1 MKRFYRLAIAAALA
15 AGALSVAAGAVAA
28 TGPTSL
34 TTFTPHVMP
43 VLVRVDAHGKVT
55 KISPSSALSPA
66 FGRLL
71 ERNLRA
77 WISKPG
83 MEKGR
88 PVSSEMIVNVTLHVA
103 PRGDGK
109 YDASF
114 AYVSSSPSPYMA
126 SHWVTL
132 DGTRLA
138 LADDHSGY
146 RGNRASMPAAP
157 PSSFQRSSNGAQ
169 GGTYGMSTGVARTSP
184 SSAPASAAAHG
195 R

>member
-1 MKRFYRLAIAAALA
+1 MKRFYRLAAAAALA
-15 AGALSVAAGAVAA
+15 AGALSAAAGTAAA

-55 KISPSSALSPA
+55 KISPSSDLSPA
-66 FGRLL
+66 FERLL

-77 WISKPG
+77 WISKPAL
-83 MEKGR
+83 ENGR
-88 PVSSEMIVNVTLHVA
+88 PISREMIVNVALHVA
-103 PRGDGK
+103 ARGDGK

-114 AYVSSSPSPYMA
+114 ACVSSSPSPYIS

-132 DGTRLA
+132 DGTQLA
-138 LADDHSGY
+138 LADDHGDY

-157 PSSFQRSSNGAQ
+157 SSFQRSFNEAQ
-169 GGTYGMSTGVARTSP
+169 GGTHGRSTGVARTGS